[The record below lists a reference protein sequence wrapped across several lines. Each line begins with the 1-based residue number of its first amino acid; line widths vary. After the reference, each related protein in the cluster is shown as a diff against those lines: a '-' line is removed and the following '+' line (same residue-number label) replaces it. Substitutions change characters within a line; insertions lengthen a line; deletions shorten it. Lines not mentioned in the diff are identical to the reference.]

1 MRKVFFDT
9 NVLLDAAIPSRENF
23 AFANS
28 ALSACDYNDIQG
40 CVSVLTVAN
49 AAYILKKGR
58 TVEEMITVLRA
69 NLVGL
74 HVLPMNNEQL
84 QQAYCVDAPDFEDVL
99 QYECAK
105 AAGCDLIITGNTKHF
120 KFCKDIE
127 VVSTIDYAQQ
137 FVEEDDD
144 DGVS

>member
-1 MRKVFFDT
+1 MRIFLDT
-9 NVLLDAAIPSRENF
+9 NVLLDSALERGENGVAATAI
-23 AFANS
+23 
-28 ALSACDYNDIQG
+28 LSACEYGIIEG
-40 CVSVLTVAN
+40 CLSFLSVAN
-49 AAYILKKGR
+49 MAYTLKKGR
-58 TVEEMITVLRA
+58 TEQEMKEVLKEYTSYLA
-69 NLVGL
+69 I
-74 HVLPMNNEQL
+74 LPMNNEQL